1 MSSFVQDS
9 LTKEQVDEYKK
20 NTIETLKKELTLQNK
35 VIKVNTSKKILRFEM
50 IRRKIIAIADDKGYT
65 MAQYLIIT
73 IYNTICQQPEVTD
86 SDIDEK
92 FTKLKNTIV
101 IIKSHPKLIDVLD
114 VIDYST

>member
-1 MSSFVQDS
+1 MV
-9 LTKEQVDEYKK
+9 
-20 NTIETLKKELTLQNK
+20 
-35 VIKVNTSKKILRFEM
+35 
-50 IRRKIIAIADDKGYT
+50 RRKIFAIADDKGYT

-73 IYNTICQQPEVTD
+73 IYNTICQQPEDTD
-86 SDIDEK
+86 SDVDEK